1 MKLWLLSLISC
12 IAFCG
17 NSQIRIDDVGD
28 GWKAQVETALQL
40 IKTVD
45 SNKYEVV
52 LTYCDHISYAM
63 TPYSTTEDGHI
74 ILLATAEMRR
84 AHLHD
89 IATAIVHESLHLYFE
104 CHAIGLDEN
113 AEEALCYAYEIEFL
127 KQIPGV
133 DTRLIDHAMKYY
145 LYYSGK

>member
-1 MKLWLLSLISC
+1 MKLLALCLSFIPF
-12 IAFCG
+12 ITFG
-17 NSQIRIDDVGD
+17 QIRIDDVGD
-28 GWKAQVETALQL
+28 GWKSQVEQALQL
-40 IKTVD
+40 IKEID

-52 LTYCDHISYAM
+52 LAYCDHISYAM
-63 TPYSTTEDGHI
+63 TPYSTTEAGHI

-104 CHAIGLDEN
+104 CHPIGLDEN

-145 LYYSGK
+145 LYYSGR

>member
-1 MKLWLLSLISC
+1 MKLLALCLSFIPF
-12 IAFCG
+12 ITFG
-17 NSQIRIDDVGD
+17 QIRIDDVGD
-28 GWKAQVETALQL
+28 GWKSQVEQALQL
-40 IKTVD
+40 IKEID

-52 LTYCDHISYAM
+52 LAYCDHISYAM
-63 TPYSTTEDGHI
+63 TPYSTTEDGHV

-104 CHAIGLDEN
+104 CHPIGLDEN

-145 LYYSGK
+145 LYYSGR

>member
-1 MKLWLLSLISC
+1 MKLLALCLSFIPF
-12 IAFCG
+12 IAFG
-17 NSQIRIDDVGD
+17 QIRIDDVGD
-28 GWKAQVETALQL
+28 GWKSQVEQALQL
-40 IKTVD
+40 IKEID

-52 LTYCDHISYAM
+52 LAYCDHISYAM
-63 TPYSTTEDGHI
+63 TPYSTTEDGHV

-104 CHAIGLDEN
+104 HHTIGLDEN

-145 LYYSGK
+145 LYYSSK

>member
-1 MKLWLLSLISC
+1 MKLWLVSLISC
-12 IAFCG
+12 IAFIS

-45 SNKYEVV
+45 SNMYEVV
-52 LTYCDHISYAM
+52 LAHCDHISYAM
-63 TPYSTTEDGHI
+63 TPYSTTEDGHV
-74 ILLATAEMRR
+74 ILLATSEMQR

-104 CHAIGLDEN
+104 RHAIGLDEN
-113 AEEALCYAYEIEFL
+113 AEEALCYAYEIVFL
-127 KQIPGV
+127 RQIPGV

>member
-1 MKLWLLSLISC
+1 MKLLALCLSFIPF
-12 IAFCG
+12 ITFG
-17 NSQIRIDDVGD
+17 QIRIDDVGD
-28 GWKAQVETALQL
+28 GWKSQVEQALQL
-40 IKTVD
+40 IKEID

-52 LTYCDHISYAM
+52 LAYCDHISYAM
-63 TPYSTTEDGHI
+63 TPYSTTEDGHV

-104 CHAIGLDEN
+104 CHPIGLDEN

-133 DTRLIDHAMKYY
+133 DTRLIDHALKYY
-145 LYYSGK
+145 LYYSGR

>member
-1 MKLWLLSLISC
+1 MKLWLFSLISC
-12 IAFCG
+12 IAFIG

-28 GWKAQVETALQL
+28 GWKAQVETALRL
-40 IKTVD
+40 IQEVD

-52 LTYCDHISYAM
+52 LAYCDHISYAM
-63 TPYSTTEDGHI
+63 TPYSTTEDGHV

-104 CHAIGLDEN
+104 CHPIGLDAN

-145 LYYSGK
+145 LYYSGR

>member
-1 MKLWLLSLISC
+1 MKLLAICLSFIPF
-12 IAFCG
+12 IAFG
-17 NSQIRIDDVGD
+17 QIRIDDVGD
-28 GWKAQVETALQL
+28 GWKSQVETALQL
-40 IKTVD
+40 IKEID

-52 LTYCDHISYAM
+52 LAYCDHISYAM
-63 TPYSTTEDGHI
+63 TPYSTTEDGHV

-104 CHAIGLDEN
+104 CHPIGLDVN

-145 LYYSGK
+145 LYYSGR